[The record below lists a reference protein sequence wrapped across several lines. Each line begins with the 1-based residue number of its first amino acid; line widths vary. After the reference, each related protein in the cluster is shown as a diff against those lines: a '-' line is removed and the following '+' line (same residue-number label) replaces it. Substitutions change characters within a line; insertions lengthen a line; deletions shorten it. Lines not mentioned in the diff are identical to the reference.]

1 MKSKSQPNGLKSTRH
16 RRTQSLAKINYLP
29 MSQAWIKWGSWWNN
43 CPWCY
48 NRALQKN
55 TGIVAN
61 LILNCSKKWILY
73 SGATNHITGNKNL
86 IKDFTNW
93 NTTRFVTVANGNKM
107 KIIRIGSIDLF
118 SKKYLNIFLVQNCPA
133 NLLFITKIAQ
143 ELNCEIIL
151 TSKRVIF

>member
-1 MKSKSQPNGLKSTRH
+1 
-16 RRTQSLAKINYLP
+16 
-29 MSQAWIKWGSWWNN
+29 
-43 CPWCY
+43 
-48 NRALQKN
+48 
-55 TGIVAN
+55 
-61 LILNCSKKWILY
+61 
-73 SGATNHITGNKNL
+73 
-86 IKDFTNW
+86 
-93 NTTRFVTVANGNKM
+93 VTVANGNKM